1 MTDTLHAA
9 ETRRTAAALPEP
21 LPPPPRRRRLAKLDA
36 VVVLSIYVFL
46 LMLIPATETF
56 PALGGLGT
64 PATIFAV
71 LALLWFTAGRL
82 TRRFHL
88 GPESSAPRK
97 AMCVFGA
104 AVLMAYLAA
113 ATRGAAYV
121 EIQSADRDLILVTAW
136 AGLVAIASAGITD
149 YERLDTLLRRI
160 VIGGSIVAALGIFE
174 FATQINLVKFIQIPG
189 LSANI
194 ADQGSQV
201 RGDFFRPK
209 ATTSHPLE
217 YGAVLAMLLPFALQQ
232 AFDPKRAGP
241 KTKMKRWLPV
251 ILMASTMPLTVSRTA
266 MVGVMI
272 VLIVLVPTWEVKR
285 RRPAYAVIVVGT
297 GLIKVLVPGL
307 LGTIVGL
314 FTSAIGNNDA
324 STQARTG
331 DYAGVEPYIQARPI
345 FGRGFGTFIPTLYR
359 FTDNMYLLA
368 MVELGAFGVFAII
381 VLYLTAMRSGRV
393 GRKLSTD
400 PARREL
406 GQSFTATFGVAL
418 VTSATF
424 DTMTFMMFSGLT
436 FVLLGCVGSYLGIV
450 RRERAEQSA
459 LAQEQEQAGPL
470 V

>member
-1 MTDTLHAA
+1 MTDTLHVA
-9 ETRRTAAALPEP
+9 TPRRPAPALPEVV
-21 LPPPPRRRRLAKLDA
+21 PPPRRRRLARLDA
-36 VVVLSIYVFL
+36 VVILSIYVFL

-97 AMCVFGA
+97 AMCLFGA
-104 AVLMAYLAA
+104 AVLMSYIAA
-113 ATRGAAYV
+113 ASRGAAYV

-189 LSANI
+189 LTQNI
-194 ADQGSQV
+194 ADQGSQL
-201 RGDFFRPK
+201 RSDFFRPK

-232 AFDPKRAGP
+232 AFDPRRAGP
-241 KTKMKRWLPV
+241 KTRLKRWLPV
-251 ILMASTMPLTVSRTA
+251 VLMASTMPLTVSRTA
-266 MVGVMI
+266 MVGV
-272 VLIVLVPTWEVKR
+272 LIVLVMLVPTWDVKR
-285 RRPAYAVIVVGT
+285 RRPAYLVILVGT
-297 GLIKVLVPGL
+297 VLIKVLVPGL

-331 DYAGVEPYIQARPI
+331 DYAGVAPYIEARPF

-381 VLYLTAMRSGRV
+381 VLYLTAMRTGRL

-406 GQSFTATFGVAL
+406 GQSFAATFGVAL

-436 FVLLGCVGSYLGIV
+436 FVLLGCVGSYLGIA
-450 RRERAEQSA
+450 RRERAEQLA
-459 LAQEQEQAGPL
+459 LAQEQEQAGP
-470 V
+470 VE